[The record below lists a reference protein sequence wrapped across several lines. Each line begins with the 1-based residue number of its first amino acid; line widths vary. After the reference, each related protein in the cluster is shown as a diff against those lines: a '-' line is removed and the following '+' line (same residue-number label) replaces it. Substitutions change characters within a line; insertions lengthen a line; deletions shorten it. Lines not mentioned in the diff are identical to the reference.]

1 MANQEQSAL
10 AAHPSETAEQPAP
23 IDISHH
29 YSKTT
34 KERKISGVKDFYKY
48 FRIPGVANL
57 AGGLPNHN
65 YFPFDTLEGSTAPSQ
80 RFVQT
85 PKRPDSLNPDQF
97 ATLDLVDSNI
107 ASAGRI
113 LVPNTSE
120 NPNLLRKIDVKSALQ
135 YGTSQG
141 YPPLY
146 SFLRQFAREQMHP
159 NVPYKNG
166 PEIILTTGSTDGF
179 AKTLE
184 ALTDPWHQG
193 DQIDCRQGMLV
204 EEYCYMNAVQ
214 AAKPRGLNIVPVAMD
229 QEGMCAE
236 SVGGLFDVLENW
248 DPCQGKRPH
257 ILYTVT

>member
-1 MANQEQSAL
+1 MADQAQSTI
-10 AAHPSETAEQPAP
+10 AAHPSETAEQPP
-23 IDISHH
+23 PVDISHH

-34 KERKISGVKDFYKY
+34 KNRNVSSVKDFYKY

-80 RFVQT
+80 RFVPT
-85 PKRPDSLNPDQF
+85 PNKPDRLAP
-97 ATLDLVDSNI
+97 
-107 ASAGRI
+107 ASRI

-135 YGTSQG
+135 YGTAQG

-146 SFLRQFAREQMHP
+146 SFLRQFTREQMHP
-159 NVPYKNG
+159 NVPYKDG

-179 AKTLE
+179 AKTLD
-184 ALTDPWHQG
+184 ALTDTWHRG
-193 DQIDCRQGMLV
+193 DRDECRQGMLV
-204 EEYCYMNAVQ
+204 EECCYMNAVQ
-214 AAKPRGLNIVPVAMD
+214 AARPRGLNIVPVAMD
-229 QEGMCAE
+229 AEGMCAE

-248 DPCQGKRPH
+248 DPCRGKRPH
-257 ILYTVT
+257 IIYTVT